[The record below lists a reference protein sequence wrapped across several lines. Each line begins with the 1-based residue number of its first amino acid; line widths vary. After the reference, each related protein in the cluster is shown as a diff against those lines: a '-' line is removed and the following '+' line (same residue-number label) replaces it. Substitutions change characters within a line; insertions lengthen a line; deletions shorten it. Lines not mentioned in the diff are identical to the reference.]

1 MALSRIGDIMT
12 KGLNRNTLPE
22 GVLIGASAPE
32 RTGIVH
38 LGLGNFHR
46 AHAAVYTAL
55 ALAAEPGDWGIVGVA
70 NRSHRIVD
78 ALREQDN
85 LYSILQLTPEGEHV
99 GVVDV
104 HRRTLVAAQDA
115 PKVVAE
121 IADPAHKIVT
131 ITVSEIGY
139 HRSARTGDLDLE
151 SPEIRAALADPE
163 NPLPTIGLLA
173 RGLIERAGTSRA
185 PITILSCDNLQSA
198 GTMTHALVE
207 QFLHA
212 AGASEGVF
220 DWIASSVTF
229 PNAMVDRIVPGS
241 TAKTCAD
248 VERVLGVED
257 RVPVPAE
264 EFTMWVIEDHFAAG
278 RPKWEAAGAI
288 FTDEVEAYELV
299 KLRLL
304 NGTHSLIAYLGALD
318 GRWTISESRGQDFVE
333 SAARAVIEDEYLPSV
348 TLPKDFD
355 ADDYI
360 ASLFLR
366 WSNSLL
372 GHKASQVGSD
382 GSAKLLQRV
391 PEPALRL
398 LDKGTLP
405 QHLALTVAAW
415 ICCVVPP
422 AGFTPGPVADAM
434 QDPARGSLAEATAG
448 TNRVR
453 AHVQAV
459 MNGGF
464 FPDDL
469 TTHTEFTDRIA
480 DYAELIVTDG
490 VRAAAAEALA
500 TRTAVCS

>member
-1 MALSRIGDIMT
+1 
-12 KGLNRNTLPE
+12 
-22 GVLIGASAPE
+22 
-32 RTGIVH
+32 
-38 LGLGNFHR
+38 
-46 AHAAVYTAL
+46 
-55 ALAAEPGDWGIVGVA
+55 
-70 NRSHRIVD
+70 
-78 ALREQDN
+78 
-85 LYSILQLTPEGEHV
+85 
-99 GVVDV
+99 
-104 HRRTLVAAQDA
+104 
-115 PKVVAE
+115 
-121 IADPAHKIVT
+121 
-131 ITVSEIGY
+131 
-139 HRSARTGDLDLE
+139 
-151 SPEIRAALADPE
+151 
-163 NPLPTIGLLA
+163 
-173 RGLIERAGTSRA
+173 
-185 PITILSCDNLQSA
+185 
-198 GTMTHALVE
+198 
-207 QFLHA
+207 
-212 AGASEGVF
+212 
-220 DWIASSVTF
+220 
-229 PNAMVDRIVPGS
+229 
-241 TAKTCAD
+241 
-248 VERVLGVED
+248 
-257 RVPVPAE
+257 
-264 EFTMWVIEDHFAAG
+264 
-278 RPKWEAAGAI
+278 
-288 FTDEVEAYELV
+288 VEAYELV

-355 ADDYI
+355 ADNYI
-360 ASLFLR
+360 ASLFVR

-405 QHLALTVAAW
+405 PHLALTVAAW

-422 AGFTPGPVADAM
+422 TGFTPGPVADAM

-448 TNRVR
+448 TNSVR

>member
-1 MALSRIGDIMT
+1 MT
-12 KGLNRNTLPE
+12 KRLNHATLPE
-22 GVLIGASAPE
+22 GVLIGAAAPE

-55 ALAAEPGDWGIVGVA
+55 AMAAEPGDWGVVGVA
-70 NRSHRIVD
+70 NRSHSVVD

-85 LYSILQLTPEGEHV
+85 LYSILQLTPTGEDV

-104 HRRTLVAAQDA
+104 HRRTLVAADDA
-115 PKVVAE
+115 PQVVKE
-121 IADPAHKIVT
+121 IADQAHKIVT
-131 ITVSEIGY
+131 ITVSENGY

-151 SPEIRAALADPE
+151 SPDIKADLVDPA
-163 NPLPTIGLLA
+163 NPRTAIGLLA
-173 RGLIERAGTSRA
+173 RGLDKRAAESGA
-185 PITILSCDNLQSA
+185 PVTILSCDNLQSA
-198 GTMTHALVE
+198 GTMTHMLVE
-207 QFLHA
+207 QFLRA
-212 AGASEGVF
+212 AGGSAEVF
-220 DWIASSVTF
+220 DWVARSVTF

-241 TAKTCAD
+241 TDQTRAE
-248 VERVLGVED
+248 VERVLGVAD
-257 RVPVPAE
+257 TVPVPAE
-264 EFTMWVIEDHFAAG
+264 AFTVWVIEDNFAAG

-318 GRWTISESRGQDFVE
+318 GRWTIPESRGQGFVE
-333 SAARAVIEDEYLPSV
+333 SAARAVIEDEFLPSV

-355 ADDYI
+355 VEGYI
-360 ASLFLR
+360 ASLFER
-366 WSNSLL
+366 WSNSSL

-382 GSAKLLQRV
+382 GSGKLLQRV

-398 LDKGTLP
+398 LDKGILP
-405 QHLALTVAAW
+405 QHLGLTVAAW
-415 ICCVVPP
+415 ICCVAPP
-422 AGFTPGPVADAM
+422 TGFAPGPVADAM
-434 QDPARGSLAEATAG
+434 QDAARGRLAEVTAG
-448 TNRVR
+448 RNSVR

-469 TTHTEFTDRIA
+469 TARTEFTDRVA
-480 DYAELIVTDG
+480 DYTELIVTRG

-500 TRTAVCS
+500 TRATDRS